1 MFSRLA
7 SWRYQHIQSLPEAQQ
22 VHVQVGLYALFHRL
36 YGLFPCNFLSYLRT
50 QYSDNN
56 KDNKVLLLLRFFFW
70 EQHVSWILQF

>member
-56 KDNKVLLLLRFFFW
+56 KDNKVVIILSFFLGNNML
-70 EQHVSWILQF
+70 VGL